1 MKKKIIILG
10 SCLLTLS
17 PLVAIS
23 CSTSWQKWEVKDNQ
37 NSDPIDPKLIRSS
50 DAPKASFKD
59 NAPKVEKISVS
70 LDASLRTTRDNTTVL
85 KDAYDVN
92 TKTIDL
98 EKINNQ
104 FELNNILIESL
115 QLRPSKNIEEYYRFA
130 EFSNFISYFD
140 QIVPNETFILKYKNE
155 IKKITWDISAV
166 KAALKTAMTAGIA
179 NRNNDPA
186 VHVEDRNYFVNGNWV
201 GGVGD
206 VVSAGVDMLKKDV
219 VQGILSIDFDYATNK
234 LALLTN
240 FPSPAFKIF
249 KDFLDNIGKFTQAIY
264 GIDDKNIFVA
274 EPMKLWEQD
283 KKVEIGLLINS
294 TNYKAANPKFIC
306 DGAFLLQGLSQTYKE
321 VK

>member
-1 MKKKIIILG
+1 MKKKILFL
-10 SCLLTLS
+10 SSTLLTFS
-17 PLVAIS
+17 PLIAIS
-23 CSTSWQKWEVKDNQ
+23 CSTSWQKWEVNDNQ
-37 NSDPIDPKLIRSS
+37 NSDPINPKLIRTS

-70 LDASLRTTRDNTTVL
+70 LDAPLRTTRKNDVIT

-104 FELNNILIESL
+104 FELNNLLIDL
-115 QLRPSKNIEEYYRFA
+115 LNLRPPKNIEEYYQFA
-130 EFSNFISYFD
+130 EFANFNTYFD
-140 QIVPNETFILKYKNE
+140 QIIPTETFVLKYKTE
-155 IKKITWDISAV
+155 TKQITWDISTIKV
-166 KAALKTAMTAGIA
+166 DLKKAMTTGIA
-179 NRNNDPA
+179 NNNATPA
-186 VHVEDRNYFVNGNWV
+186 VNVEKRNLFVNGNWV
-201 GGVGD
+201 GGVSD
-206 VVSAGVDMLKKDV
+206 VISAGADMLNKDV

-240 FPSPAFKIF
+240 FPKPAFDIF
-249 KDFLDNIGKFTQAIY
+249 KVFLDNVGKFTQSIY
-264 GIDDKNIFVA
+264 EIDDKNIFVA